1 MMIDAKSTNCWTAI
15 ANAKDPTWQPTIHTV
30 LSRNTKRPPTAIYV
44 YPIAYNN
51 SKDSEDVTLDRKGNG
66 SWWSTANKIHNIT
79 IDDKIGVECLLVVVR
94 IFDLLLCYQYF
105 TAQYTI
111 LHSDAVLRQ
120 ILLGFSTGK
129 SPRRNSSTPAC
140 IPSGTSGRR
149 RNLLYIMWSL
159 EPLLVSIKTPPRNSK
174 KKKRHPKTKAQSHY
188 TFMQWRAAQTTGE
201 TNQEKREKY
210 LQLFPQKGS
219 ASERARNARQS
230 VPSSLNESS

>member
-1 MMIDAKSTNCWTAI
+1 M
-15 ANAKDPTWQPTIHTV
+15 
-30 LSRNTKRPPTAIYV
+30 
-44 YPIAYNN
+44 
-51 SKDSEDVTLDRKGNG
+51 
-66 SWWSTANKIHNIT
+66 
-79 IDDKIGVECLLVVVR
+79 LVVVR

-159 EPLLVSIKTPPRNSK
+159 EPLLVTIKTPPRNSK

-188 TFMQWRAAQTTGE
+188 TCNGAQH
-201 TNQEKREKY
+201 KRREKQTKKNVKNTCSSFHKRAV
-210 LQLFPQKGS
+210 LPS
-219 ASERARNARQS
+219 AREMLGKVYRL
-230 VPSSLNESS
+230 V